1 LNFKNVKSNTADRFP
16 HIISQMDK
24 DLRGNDLNINFIEVG
39 RTALNFEKISKV
51 KLIQFSSPGHTG
63 FTLFLNIGSYFLDF

>member
-1 LNFKNVKSNTADRFP
+1 
-16 HIISQMDK
+16 MDK